1 VEISS
6 YLVERRT
13 DELLHDLKR
22 RMAGQQQDLPPE
34 EERKMRG
41 EYAKIAERE
50 VRASFLLEEIGQR
63 ESVEVTKEDIEARLQ
78 EMTRI
83 YQRPLEELRQNASL
97 VAAVRHSLGREKI
110 LDFIIAKADIKYK
123 G

>member
-1 VEISS
+1 
-6 YLVERRT
+6 
-13 DELLHDLKR
+13 
-22 RMAGQQQDLPPE
+22 MAGQQQDLPPE

-63 ESVEVTKEDIEARLQ
+63 ESIEVTKEDIEARLQ

-97 VAAVRHSLGREKI
+97 VAAVSRSLGREKI